1 MRHRPGLAI
10 PILPAPGELCDAP
23 RAQPAATVLDPLSG
37 LQLDPQAWLP
47 LTEGPQEG
55 LGSSSI
61 KGREKESLPHRG
73 LR

>member
-1 MRHRPGLAI
+1 MKHRPGLAI
-10 PILPAPGELCDAP
+10 PILSAPGELCDTP
-23 RAQPAATVLDPLSG
+23 HAQPAATILDPLSG
-37 LQLDPQAWLP
+37 LQLDLEAWLP

-61 KGREKESLPHRG
+61 KGRKQESLPRRG